1 MIPCE
6 VGMAAAETFTVLVA
20 DDERD
25 IADLVSFGVRINWPE
40 CRVIVA
46 SNGAEALELF
56 EREQP
61 GLVVLD
67 IVMPVMDGLEVCRRI
82 RETSQVPIL
91 MLTAR
96 DAIAD
101 KIKALDIG
109 ADDYLTKPFEHL
121 ELLARLKALTRR
133 AQVSPPR
140 PEEQETS
147 QTQGREFDL
156 VFGDLAINST
166 NREVHLQG
174 EFVPLTSTEYR
185 LLEEL
190 ARHAGTVLTH
200 QALLERVWG
209 PEYVGEDHYLK
220 VFVRRLRRKLS
231 DDAERPRYIQTEWGI
246 GYRFVPASGS

>member
-1 MIPCE
+1 M
-6 VGMAAAETFTVLVA
+6 TFTVLVA

-25 IADLVSFGVRINWPE
+25 IADLVGFGARINWPD
-40 CRVIVA
+40 CRVVTA
-46 SNGAEALELF
+46 CSGAEALALF

-61 GLVVLD
+61 DLVVLD
-67 IVMPVMDGLEVCRRI
+67 IMMPPPDGFEVCRRI

-96 DAIAD
+96 DATAD
-101 KIKALDIG
+101 KIRALDIG

-121 ELLARLKALTRR
+121 ELLARLKALARR
-133 AQVSPPR
+133 AQLQQW
-140 PEEQETS
+140 PEQGQEVA
-147 QTQGREFDL
+147 QTQVREFDM
-156 VFGDLAINST
+156 VFGDLAINSAS
-166 NREVHLQG
+166 REVYLQG

-190 ARHAGTVLTH
+190 AGHAGTVLTH

-220 VFVRRLRRKLS
+220 VFVRRLRRKLA
-231 DDAERPRYIQTEWGI
+231 DDAERPRFIQTEWGI
-246 GYRFVPASGS
+246 GYRFVPAPVS

>member
-1 MIPCE
+1 
-6 VGMAAAETFTVLVA
+6 MAAPATFTVLVA

-25 IADLVSFGVRINWPE
+25 IADLVAFGVRINWPE
-40 CRVIVA
+40 CRVLTA
-46 SNGAEALELF
+46 LNGAEALEYF

-67 IVMPVMDGLEVCRRI
+67 IGMPVLDGFEVCRRI

-101 KIKALDIG
+101 KIRALDMG

-121 ELLARLKALTRR
+121 ELIARLKALTRR
-133 AQVSPPR
+133 AQLFLPSA
-140 PEEQETS
+140 EGQEAVQAQARDT
-147 QTQGREFDL
+147 DL
-156 VFGDLAINST
+156 VFGDLAINPA

-200 QALLERVWG
+200 RALLERVWG

-231 DDAERPRYIQTEWGI
+231 DDAERPRFIQTEWGI